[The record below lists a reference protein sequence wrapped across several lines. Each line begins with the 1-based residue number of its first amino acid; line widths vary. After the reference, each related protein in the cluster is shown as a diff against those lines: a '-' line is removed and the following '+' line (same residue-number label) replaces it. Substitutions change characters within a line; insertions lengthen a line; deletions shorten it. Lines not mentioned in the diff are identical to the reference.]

1 MSNDEIVERIT
12 AAEQAVK
19 AAQHQIDEMKE
30 LINSIHELASEVRY
44 MRTDIN
50 KMQTDIDEIKA
61 KPTKRYELIVTTI
74 ITALL
79 SGGIG
84 FVISSIFN

>member
-1 MSNDEIVERIT
+1 MTGEEIVERIT
-12 AAEQAVK
+12 AAEQAIK
-19 AAQHQIDEMKE
+19 SAQHQIDEMKE

-61 KPTKRYELIVTTI
+61 KPTKRYELVVTAI
-74 ITALL
+74 ISALT
-79 SGGIG
+79 SGMLG
-84 FVISSIFN
+84 FVISNIFN